1 MCIPCP
7 MCIGT
12 AVATISGV
20 AIVVKKIKKK

>member
-12 AVATISGV
+12 AIATVSGLAV
-20 AIVVKKIKKK
+20 VVKKIKKK

>member
-7 MCIGT
+7 LCIG
-12 AVATISGV
+12 AAIATVSSV

>member
-12 AVATISGV
+12 AVATISGA